1 MNKWMQA
8 SLCGMIIFAASGCS
22 GKEASPTAVS
32 PAAASATP
40 SPAATTTATATPT
53 PQASA
58 TAPPAATPSPAS
70 TASPVAAA
78 SATPQPQASATSAT
92 TPTPAPTPVPASATP
107 APTAA
112 PTPSPAPSVKPQDT
126 PASIPSA
133 KAELLYKDNCLVC
146 HGVGLAGDYGPNLT
160 KVGSRRTKEQI
171 VTQIMNGKVE
181 MPPFKDTLK
190 PDDIESLATWLS
202 GMK

>member
-8 SLCGMIIFAASGCS
+8 SLCGMILLAASGCS
-22 GKEASPTAVS
+22 GKEASPAGAS
-32 PAAASATP
+32 PAAASATQ
-40 SPAATTTATATPT
+40 SPVATTTATATPT
-53 PQASA
+53 PQVSVTVTPVAT
-58 TAPPAATPSPAS
+58 TAPAP

-78 SATPQPQASATSAT
+78 SATPQPHASATPTAT
-92 TPTPAPTPVPASATP
+92 TTTPAPTPVPASATP

-112 PTPSPAPSVKPQDT
+112 PTPVPTVKPQDT

-181 MPPFKDTLK
+181 MPGFKDKLK
-190 PDDIESLATWLS
+190 PDDIESLANWLS

>member
-1 MNKWMQA
+1 MNKWMQV
-8 SLCGMIIFAASGCS
+8 SLCGMIILAASGCS
-22 GKEASPTAVS
+22 GKEASPAAIS

-40 SPAATTTATATPT
+40 SPVATTTAATPT
-53 PQASA
+53 PQVSA
-58 TAPPAATPSPAS
+58 TVTPLATAAPAA

-78 SATPQPQASATSAT
+78 SATPQPQASATPSAKPT
-92 TPTPAPTPVPASATP
+92 PVPTPAPASATP

-112 PTPSPAPSVKPQDT
+112 PTPAPSVKPQET
-126 PASIPSA
+126 TVSSSSA

-181 MPPFKDTLK
+181 MPPFKDKLK
-190 PDDIESLATWLS
+190 PDDIETLANWLS
-202 GMK
+202 SMK